1 MKYTKD
7 MKEIFTPENPK
18 TSRWSVKFALT
29 LAACVAILLYLILR
43 GWQLTDTAA
52 LYVGL
57 PIILALTIAFTRPA
71 RSVTASALKAMTIFL
86 LLSAPILQE
95 GFICILMAAP
105 VFYTITAVVGLIID
119 SRRKRKKRLDTLM
132 DSPIAITLLVLLSLE
147 GTHEYLSFERF
158 NEITETKVVAA
169 DVQTVVDQLARSP
182 SFDGDTP
189 LLTRLFPK
197 PVRAWGSGLSVGDS
211 REVEFLY
218 WKHVLFNPHRG
229 SARFEVVE
237 SGDNQVRF
245 LLTHDDSYISNYLR
259 WSYSRVQ
266 WKALGPRETEVTWTL
281 GYDRK
286 LDPAWYFH
294 PLQTYYV
301 RLTARVLIDSLA
313 DPGAS

>member
-119 SRRKRKKRLDTLM
+119 SRRKREKRLDTLM

-189 LLTRLFPK
+189 LLARLFPK
-197 PVRAWGSGLSVGDS
+197 PVRAWGMSTP
-211 REVEFLY
+211 E
-218 WKHVLFNPHRG
+218 
-229 SARFEVVE
+229 
-237 SGDNQVRF
+237 
-245 LLTHDDSYISNYLR
+245 
-259 WSYSRVQ
+259 
-266 WKALGPRETEVTWTL
+266 
-281 GYDRK
+281 
-286 LDPAWYFH
+286 
-294 PLQTYYV
+294 
-301 RLTARVLIDSLA
+301 
-313 DPGAS
+313 